1 MGGPKTNMGI
11 IVRLP
16 LFSALTMGMWQW
28 QKTKT
33 MTSVISFPYVHQL
46 EHTAL
51 SKCALQPYYCA
62 TESTRLLDSS
72 TTFPTQYSVTIVPH
86 PRLSARDITHPT
98 LKT

>member
-1 MGGPKTNMGI
+1 MHKPGIGGPKTNMGI

-33 MTSVISFPYVHQL
+33 MASVISFPYVHHL

-51 SKCALQPYYCA
+51 FKRALQPYYCA
-62 TESTRLLDSS
+62 PESTRLPDF
-72 TTFPTQYSVTIVPH
+72 TTFPTQHSVAIVP
-86 PRLSARDITHPT
+86 PS
-98 LKT
+98 